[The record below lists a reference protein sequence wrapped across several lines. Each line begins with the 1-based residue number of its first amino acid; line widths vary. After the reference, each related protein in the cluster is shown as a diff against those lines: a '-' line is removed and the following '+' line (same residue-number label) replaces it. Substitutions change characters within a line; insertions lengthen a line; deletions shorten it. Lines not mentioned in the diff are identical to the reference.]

1 MTSPEEAL
9 RQVVPAAVMEVCRR
23 LSDHGYEAWA
33 VGGAVRDALL
43 GRRIGDWDVATSA
56 EPTEV
61 QKLFRRT
68 IPTGIEHGT
77 VTVVVGRGDDRH
89 PIEVTTFRGEGAYS
103 DARRPDEVR
112 FGVPLDEDL
121 ARRDLVIN
129 AIAYDPVT
137 ERLHDPF
144 DGQGDLAARRIRAVG
159 VAEQRFLEDGLRV
172 MRAVRFAAQ
181 LEFELDAETE
191 AAIPA
196 ALPSLARVAVERVRE
211 ELHKLLAARRPSL
224 GLVIAQRTGIF
235 GVVLPEIHAAPG
247 DHAAAERFARA
258 CARVD
263 AAAAAG
269 RPIAVREAALLVD
282 AVDRPGAERVMRR
295 LKTSNRERGD
305 FVRLIDSGSWWRDAQ
320 PSDAELRRQLAAIGR
335 EQAPLVLA
343 LWRDDGTSVGR
354 PSEADALAAHAEE
367 ILAAGHPLSIGEL
380 AVRGE
385 DVMSDLGLAPGRIV
399 GDILAALLEQV
410 LDDPSR
416 NQRDQLLA
424 LGRSV
429 AAQRTRDG

>member
-1 MTSPEEAL
+1 
-9 RQVVPAAVMEVCRR
+9 
-23 LSDHGYEAWA
+23 
-33 VGGAVRDALL
+33 
-43 GRRIGDWDVATSA
+43 VATSA

-61 QKLFRRT
+61 EKLFRRT

-77 VTVVVGRGDDRH
+77 VTVVVGRGEERH
-89 PIEVTTFRGEGAYS
+89 PIEVTAFRGEGAYS
-103 DARRPDEVR
+103 DARRPDEVH

-129 AIAYDPVT
+129 AIAYDPVAG
-137 ERLHDPF
+137 RLHDPF

-159 VAEQRFLEDGLRV
+159 VAEERFLEDGLRV
-172 MRAVRFAAQ
+172 MRTVRFAAQ
-181 LEFELDAETE
+181 LEFELEAETE

-211 ELHKLLAARRPSL
+211 ELHKLLASRRPSL

-235 GVVLPEIHAAPG
+235 GVVLPEVHAAAG
-247 DHAAAERFARA
+247 DAAAAERFARA

-282 AVDRPGAERVMRR
+282 AVDRAGAERVMRR
-295 LKTSNRERGD
+295 LKTSKRERAD
-305 FVRLIDSGSWWRDAQ
+305 FVRLIDSGSWWRAAR

-335 EQAPLVLA
+335 EQAALVLA
-343 LWRDDGTSVGR
+343 LWRDDGAAVGR
-354 PSEADALAAHAEE
+354 TGDAETLAGRAEG
-367 ILAAGHPLSIGEL
+367 ILSAGDALSIGEL
-380 AVRGE
+380 AVDGQE
-385 DVMSDLGLAPGRIV
+385 LMTALGLSPGRLV
-399 GDILAALLEQV
+399 GDILASLLERV

-416 NQRDQLLA
+416 NQRDDLLA
-424 LGRSV
+424 VARSV
-429 AAQRTRDG
+429 AAQSATGE